1 MPRRGRH
8 RKRNGPGAV
17 PTVCLLASI
26 AHQAIERLAS
36 PRPSRCLEGSRVER
50 DRVRAQWPGAS
61 LDRRSNGRIEL
72 FCSLPPA
79 AVVTT
84 TIATGPTG
92 LRHRQASS
100 GNRAGI
106 LDGASSSC
114 CLDGMSVLCCPVGRF
129 PAATNKPQPAPSSDE
144 TNTRFAPC
152 ASQSLWRQPSFQLS
166 GSSGGVL
173 SSPPITPDAQDRTEE
188 GAGTSCRRAFADRS
202 LASRFVLRQ
211 HHASGGPC
219 GQCGPCC
226 SICAGRA
233 AAAATFE
240 CPPRRHEEGRAGG
253 KAPLADPSSL
263 TPPSPLS
270 RALGEKGMR
279 LNSVWFVRRS
289 GRPGF
294 QCAAAVAVQINPSR
308 MDLAGQARVLVLLV
322 LGCETRE
329 QPASSTRAGSSVPRR
344 SPKKTKNQAS
354 RPKTYASIS
363 SPPPEFVI
371 LPQRFP
377 SLPSRAKD
385 VTLCF
390 RPPTILGSIPSSAW
404 PSPSPFPSPTPPL
417 HCAAG
422 LLTGHSRRR
431 QTDDGKLLVHRTT
444 RRTPP
449 HLLSHRRSRRKSR
462 VCLCPDCVR
471 DRSIAPGALLPFP
484 TPTPPSFAR
493 NRYRIASHRIAH
505 VCVCRVNCARAF
517 RGIRPS
523 IHPSSIHPIAISHTP
538 HPPLSLASPRGWP
551 SGHEANTQTP
561 PPLSCLRCRAN
572 PQFPLALATV
582 CRASPPYDP

>member
-1 MPRRGRH
+1 MQTRF
-8 RKRNGPGAV
+8 
-17 PTVCLLASI
+17 C
-26 AHQAIERLAS
+26 
-36 PRPSRCLEGSRVER
+36 RPLTG
-50 DRVRAQWPGAS
+50 QPF
-61 LDRRSNGRIEL
+61 RS
-72 FCSLPPA
+72 A
-79 AVVTT
+79 
-84 TIATGPTG
+84 
-92 LRHRQASS
+92 
-100 GNRAGI
+100 
-106 LDGASSSC
+106 
-114 CLDGMSVLCCPVGRF
+114 
-129 PAATNKPQPAPSSDE
+129 PAP
-144 TNTRFAPC
+144 C
-152 ASQSLWRQPSFQLS
+152 
-166 GSSGGVL
+166 
-173 SSPPITPDAQDRTEE
+173 
-188 GAGTSCRRAFADRS
+188 
-202 LASRFVLRQ
+202 
-211 HHASGGPC
+211 GGPC

-240 CPPRRHEEGRAGG
+240 CPPPRSHEEGRAGG
-253 KAPLADPSSL
+253 KAPLADPSSP

-289 GRPGF
+289 GRAVF
-294 QCAAAVAVQINPSR
+294 QCAAAAVIR
-308 MDLAGQARVLVLLV
+308 TVWIWLDKREFLCCLC

-344 SPKKTKNQAS
+344 SPKKQKTKQAA
-354 RPKTYASIS
+354 PKPTLPIS

-462 VCLCPDCVR
+462 VFLCPDCVR
-471 DRSIAPGALLPFP
+471 DRSIARGALLPFP
-484 TPTPPSFAR
+484 TSPPPFLLGTV
-493 NRYRIASHRIAH
+493 IASHRIASPMC
-505 VCVCRVNCARAF
+505 VCVV
-517 RGIRPS
+517 
-523 IHPSSIHPIAISHTP
+523 
-538 HPPLSLASPRGWP
+538 
-551 SGHEANTQTP
+551 
-561 PPLSCLRCRAN
+561 
-572 PQFPLALATV
+572 
-582 CRASPPYDP
+582 

>member
-1 MPRRGRH
+1 LLPRWH
-8 RKRNGPGAV
+8 VCAV
-17 PTVCLLASI
+17 LS
-26 AHQAIERLAS
+26 S
-36 PRPSRCLEGSRVER
+36 
-50 DRVRAQWPGAS
+50 WP
-61 LDRRSNGRIEL
+61 
-72 FCSLPPA
+72 F
-79 AVVTT
+79 
-84 TIATGPTG
+84 
-92 LRHRQASS
+92 S
-100 GNRAGI
+100 GGHHNQ
-106 LDGASSSC
+106 
-114 CLDGMSVLCCPVGRF
+114 
-129 PAATNKPQPAPSSDE
+129 QPAPSSDE
-144 TNTRFAPC
+144 TSTRFAPC
-152 ASQSLWRQPSFQLS
+152 ASQSLWRQPFFQLS

-344 SPKKTKNQAS
+344 SPKKQKTKQAAPKPTLPFLRRPRNS
-354 RPKTYASIS
+354 SSYHNAFPPFPPVPKTSPFVSGRPPS
-363 SPPPEFVI
+363 SD
-371 LPQRFP
+371 RFP
-377 SLPSRAKD
+377 QVPGHPHL
-385 VTLCF
+385 
-390 RPPTILGSIPSSAW
+390 
-404 PSPSPFPSPTPPL
+404 
-417 HCAAG
+417 
-422 LLTGHSRRR
+422 HSRR
-431 QTDDGKLLVHRTT
+431 Q
-444 RRTPP
+444 RRRFT
-449 HLLSHRRSRRKSR
+449 
-462 VCLCPDCVR
+462 
-471 DRSIAPGALLPFP
+471 ALL
-484 TPTPPSFAR
+484 A
-493 NRYRIASHRIAH
+493 
-505 VCVCRVNCARAF
+505 C
-517 RGIRPS
+517 
-523 IHPSSIHPIAISHTP
+523 
-538 HPPLSLASPRGWP
+538 
-551 SGHEANTQTP
+551 
-561 PPLSCLRCRAN
+561 
-572 PQFPLALATV
+572 
-582 CRASPPYDP
+582 